1 MRKRRREIRE
11 SCGVRVGISLN
22 PEDVVKLVLAV
33 LVGGLIGAER
43 EYHDKAAGFRT
54 LILICVG
61 AAMFTILSSMLGGP
75 TEPSRIA
82 AGIVMGVGFLGA
94 GVILQNGG
102 RIIGLTTASTIWLTA
117 ALGMGIGAGYYAFSI
132 LVAGVILIILWVFPR
147 LEERID
153 ARYEERTYEIIS
165 ADRAA
170 GFQQLR
176 AIFAECGV
184 QVRLY
189 QHARTGTEQTL
200 TWQVNGTPAQH
211 DRLVGRLL
219 DESIVKQFRFQA
231 HAA

>member
-1 MRKRRREIRE
+1 MLKRRREIRE
-11 SCGVRVGISLN
+11 SCGVGVGIPLN

-117 ALGMGIGAGYYAFSI
+117 ALGMGIGAGYYAFTLLVTAVI
-132 LVAGVILIILWVFPR
+132 LVILWLFPK

-153 ARYEERTYEIIS
+153 ARHEERTYEIIS
-165 ADRAA
+165 ADRTA

-176 AIFAECGV
+176 TIFAECGV

-189 QHARTGTEQTL
+189 QHTRTGTEQTL
-200 TWQVNGTPAQH
+200 TWQVNGTPEQH
-211 DRLVGRLL
+211 EQLVGRLQ